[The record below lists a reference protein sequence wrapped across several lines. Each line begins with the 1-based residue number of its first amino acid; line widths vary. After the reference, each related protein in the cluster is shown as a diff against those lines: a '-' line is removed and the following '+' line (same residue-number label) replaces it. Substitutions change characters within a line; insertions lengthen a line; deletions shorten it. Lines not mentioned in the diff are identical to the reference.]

1 MPGMNQLGG
10 PPPTPTPPMP
20 PPGQDSRPEDDDNWL
35 MKLLKKV
42 FGFDRED
49 DELDP
54 YTIRPGI
61 GMDMGRVLNNLED
74 PTYRQPM
81 PTPRPY

>member
-1 MPGMNQLGG
+1 MPGINRIGG
-10 PPPTPTPPMP
+10 PPPTPTPTP
-20 PPGQDSRPEDDDNWL
+20 PPPVADSRKEDDDNWL

-42 FGFDRED
+42 FGFDRD
-49 DELDP
+49 DEELDP

-61 GMDMGRVLNNLED
+61 GTDTRRVLDNLED
-74 PTYRQPM
+74 PTYRPPT